1 MKKLKLLRRIAIA
14 TPAVLALSV
23 LVAGSRVENT
33 YALAGSAEQY
43 HKLAVMR
50 GVQQCYSSHAKS
62 QIKLSDF
69 TGWTSI
75 FDGDINS
82 DGEIIIPTKVGNTI
96 NDNDFSCQDVF
107 AGYSGV
113 GGSGSGF
120 KNYAT
125 IPTTLANFGYVFSHN
140 EGAADSRSGTPNAD
154 TDQVTLKFSDITD
167 ASGNDSRSIAVGGEI
182 VINGEQKYHNGWVR
196 KYYHWDITSV
206 SGSLEA
212 KYNGETL
219 YTLQFSGS
227 QYPFQAG
234 TIKHSD
240 GTLEP
245 ISTFPYDVDI
255 LWTQLYNGNTSD
267 SRLTLADAVSNFTS
281 DVEANVKKAANYVFV
296 SPNVKANVTFT
307 APKGDDRN
315 NANSVYKIIT
325 NGATASE
332 VMLAATNA
340 GEDLPHVDG
349 SISGSSVGGTVKTRG
364 FYWSDAYKYGLYY
377 QYLRDIMSEYSG
389 INIGAC
395 SSSKPDGA
403 AYYFKGTKDNWC
415 PINIPADSQGVLSK
429 ELAIVGSRDLEMG
442 TFADI
447 LEWFKNEDSYKY
459 LEEGDYANVDKKS
472 DDDDD
477 TGGGGGGSDPT
488 GDTETTPE
496 EACYRRAGSMGWIIC
511 PIIFG
516 MRDVADGIYGAIEGF
531 IKVDDSIVGQIGQG
545 INSNNGSIYQAWNTF
560 RGIANIVFVI
570 LFLVVIFSQLTGFGI
585 DNYGIKKMLPKLIIT
600 AILINLSFIIC
611 AVAVDISNI
620 VGRSIHDFFTGLNV
634 TATIG
639 GESVSSDLAVAAKQ
653 VTAYIVDIALVAG
666 ATVGLGALVVL
677 NFWELIIPILLF
689 LLTFVIAIIFA
700 FIILGLRQA
709 AVVVLIVIAP
719 LALALYALPNTEK
732 VFKKWVDAFKGV
744 LVVYPIVGAVTGG
757 GGFAGR
763 VLIRADNGFLMTLT
777 AGLLFVVP
785 YFLIPS
791 LMRRSLSAIGDI
803 GNRFHNV
810 GRNAGSRLSNGINNL
825 DRVKNAR
832 ADFSER
838 NAQNRAERY
847 FRSRRADRD
856 AEAVKNGTATIR
868 QSRRYRRNAGLAN
881 TQRQANIEAR
891 SAQSQYNRLQSETGY
906 QAALSSANMSEAD
919 TAVKNFETMIAAGD
933 YAFDYTDDK
942 GLSHSTLNAQD
953 NSAIAKALEHELT
966 TSDGSDDSK
975 ARIRA
980 LSNALASKGKDGRQR
995 MFNAVDSAQKNGASK
1010 DAIQT
1015 FSSNIQNNHA
1025 GTMKDKFRPL
1035 YEFTKKAQVDGSGN
1049 ISDYKYSA
1057 VDKFSTGDMANMDV
1071 THLQDFVNYDKKSN
1085 TYADGFNANFT
1096 SEADRATLTNLAR
1109 QTLADEHLS
1118 QNLSGE
1124 QRSALEAIVKAG
1136 QANNPAPAPAGAAQE
1151 GQEFKIHNQD
1161 EVIRRVTAGE
1171 LTPAQGDRWIEIMKN
1186 PTAAERE
1193 FINRTN
1199 QKIADKTYSQEKAN
1213 ELIKAMVDKSLRDNP
1228 NR

>member
-1 MKKLKLLRRIAIA
+1 VKIKMKKLKLLRRIAIA

-62 QIKLSDF
+62 QIKQSDF

-167 ASGNDSRSIAVGGEI
+167 SSGVDSRPIAVGGEI

-488 GDTETTPE
+488 GTTNE
-496 EACYRRAGSMGWIIC
+496 EICYKGAGSLGWIMC
-511 PIIFG
+511 PII
-516 MRDVADGIYGAIEGF
+516 MATSELADWVYDWIEKDFLQVQTTAIF
-531 IKVDDSIVGQIGQG
+531 DS
-545 INSNNGSIYQAWNTF
+545 SNGVQEVWATF
-560 RGIANIVFVI
+560 RNLANI
-570 LFLVVIFSQLTGFGI
+570 LFAIFLTVVIFSQLTGFGI
-585 DNYGIKKMLPKLIIT
+585 DNYGIKKMLPRLIIA
-600 AILINLSFIIC
+600 AILINFSYIIC
-611 AVAVDISNI
+611 QIAVDISNI
-620 VGRSIHDFFTGLNV
+620 IGASLKNFLETGLNV
-634 TATIG
+634 
-639 GESVSSDLAVAAKQ
+639 SSAPGASGVGVGVASGIWVAGVAAFFFANPAAAS
-653 VTAYIVDIALVAG
+653 T
-666 ATVGLGALVVL
+666 
-677 NFWELIIPILLF
+677 LL
-689 LLTFVIAIIFA
+689 LLLLSMVIAILFLWL
-700 FIILGLRQA
+700 ILIARQSG
-709 AVVVLIVIAP
+709 VVICIVISP
-719 LALALYALPNTEK
+719 IALIFYMFPNMDK
-732 VFKKWVDAFKGV
+732 FFKKWIDIMKGLLLLYPICG
-744 LVVYPIVGAVTGG
+744 LVVGG
-757 GGFAGR
+757 GKLAGAILSN
-763 VLIRADNGFLMTLT
+763 VGDGNWKVAAMIVQ
-777 AGLLFVVP
+777 VVP
-785 YFLIPS
+785 YFIIPS
-791 LMRRSLSAIGDI
+791 LLRGSINTINGLGDKL
-803 GNRFHNV
+803 GNM
-810 GRNAGSRLSNGINNL
+810 GSRGQQKAFNKMYNSETMDRARTAMNASNAFGRRDLADKINKTKFGKVLGRPFYKSITRANQKKRAYQEDDQKASNTMQQVMFESAEQKDQKRIVRDRANGIDTTSAAYQGGLKSTPAAILEQIRQANANNDEERFNSL
-825 DRVKNAR
+825 VTEYQRRTSASKTAEMLAQLVDDEQNNGILGGAKR
-832 ADFSER
+832 ADFMRRLAQTHASTLAKTPDLKQYLQTGGIDSTGNHISFNDGTSSYMQR
-838 NAQNRAERY
+838 NFNGADDGFKIGDLKDNDVVGAGSGAIARMISSGQLTQPQAQRIMASKANREKMDDVQQLLLGAY
-847 FRSRRADRD
+847 SRNGTTISKDD
-856 AEAVKNGTATIR
+856 AEAALKNHTGVGGFTNEQIQAMLEDGGDDVVIRDVRWRNQDGEHMQSDPLIVKHDDVDTVNSGAAT
-868 QSRRYRRNAGLAN
+868 L
-881 TQRQANIEAR
+881 
-891 SAQSQYNRLQSETGY
+891 
-906 QAALSSANMSEAD
+906 
-919 TAVKNFETMIAAGD
+919 
-933 YAFDYTDDK
+933 
-942 GLSHSTLNAQD
+942 
-953 NSAIAKALEHELT
+953 
-966 TSDGSDDSK
+966 
-975 ARIRA
+975 
-980 LSNALASKGKDGRQR
+980 
-995 MFNAVDSAQKNGASK
+995 
-1010 DAIQT
+1010 
-1015 FSSNIQNNHA
+1015 
-1025 GTMKDKFRPL
+1025 
-1035 YEFTKKAQVDGSGN
+1035 KK
-1049 ISDYKYSA
+1049 Y
-1057 VDKFSTGDMANMDV
+1057 GDMAQRRVDSGDL
-1071 THLQDFVNYDKKSN
+1071 TQ
-1085 TYADGFNANFT
+1085 
-1096 SEADRATLTNLAR
+1096 EQADRLVQQAKDKLR
-1109 QTLADEHLS
+1109 QK
-1118 QNLSGE
+1118 N
-1124 QRSALEAIVKAG
+1124 
-1136 QANNPAPAPAGAAQE
+1136 NNP
-1151 GQEFKIHNQD
+1151 
-1161 EVIRRVTAGE
+1161 
-1171 LTPAQGDRWIEIMKN
+1171 
-1186 PTAAERE
+1186 
-1193 FINRTN
+1193 
-1199 QKIADKTYSQEKAN
+1199 
-1213 ELIKAMVDKSLRDNP
+1213 
-1228 NR
+1228 